1 VPNQEFVETPMPYD
15 ARIIANAI
23 LQRAARKGLRLTNL
37 DIQKL
42 VYLVHGAFLQKTGK
56 PLVEGEFEAW
66 QYGPVHRV
74 LYNAFR
80 SAADGPIDGPARKLN
95 PLTRTLVDLPRLDD
109 PEVEDVLDSN
119 LGNFLSLPTHAL
131 VQLTHAPG
139 TPWSRTF
146 AEAETRPNVGMVISD
161 SVIALH
167 FEGHRIREFS
177 RNAAA
182 LDASLEG
189 EVGRR

>member
-1 VPNQEFVETPMPYD
+1 MPHD
-15 ARIIANAI
+15 ARVIANAV

-42 VYLVHGAFLQKTGK
+42 VYLLHGAFLQQTGR
-56 PLVEGEFEAW
+56 PLVQGEFEAW

-80 SAADGPIDGPARKLN
+80 SAADGPIDGFARKLD
-95 PLTRTLVDLPRLDD
+95 PVTRTQVDLPKLND
-109 PEVEDVLDSN
+109 PEAEEILDTN
-119 LGNFLSLPTHAL
+119 LNKFLSLPTHAL

-146 AEAETRPNVGMVISD
+146 AEAETRPNVGMIISN

-167 FEGHRIREFS
+167 FEGHRLHEF
-177 RNAAA
+177 N
-182 LDASLEG
+182 
-189 EVGRR
+189 